1 MQLNL
6 KSTSKKLLYLFLV
19 TDIVFIILHLLH
31 AYFINVYFPLYSDT
45 LSNLDFSLEQDRGY
59 GEIFQYIKEY
69 WIAILLGILARQRRS
84 ILYLGWSLL
93 FVYLLFDDALSIHE
107 TLGHII
113 ADKLSLSA
121 AFNLR
126 ARDFGEL
133 LVSAFFGLFFL
144 ILIGT
149 VYRFSESTSRKASK
163 YLIKML
169 LALAFCGI
177 AVDMAHMAIKSIPSF
192 LLVILEDGGEM
203 VVMSLIAWFV
213 FVLPD
218 LSSTTTNALE
228 DQFSLHRTEAVSH
241 KKF

>member
-19 TDIVFIILHLLH
+19 TDIAFIILHLLH
-31 AYFINVYFPLYSDT
+31 VYFLRVYFPLYSDT
-45 LSNLDFSLEQDRGY
+45 LSNVDFSLEQERGY
-59 GEIFQYIKEY
+59 AELFQYIKEY
-69 WIAILLGILARQRRS
+69 WIAILLGILATQRRS

-133 LVSAFFGLFFL
+133 LVSAFCGLFFL

-149 VYRFSESTSRKASK
+149 AYRFSDSTSRKASK

-177 AVDMAHMAIKSIPSF
+177 AVDMAHMAFKSVPSF

-203 VVMSLIAWFV
+203 VVMSIIAWFV

-218 LSSTTTNALE
+218 ISSSSTHTNALE
-228 DQFSLHRTEAVSH
+228 DQFSRNTTGVASR
-241 KKF
+241 